1 MLKNYSKE
9 LPYIWTG
16 RIDSVD
22 DYDAFR
28 WHQWVEIIDLNDETL
43 KPFEGNLAFGII
55 GFECDWGIEFNKGRV
70 GAANGPKSIRAEL
83 SKLPCDFPQ
92 EFKIF
97 DCGNVYVQGISLEEG
112 QKSLGEAIKK
122 VQELNLQ
129 PIILGGG
136 HETAFGHY
144 LGLFD
149 KYAKSDKLGVI
160 NFDAHFDL
168 RPYKENG
175 PSSGTM
181 FRQIHDLNEENG
193 LKFNYLPIGI
203 QRHSNTVS
211 LFKYAE
217 SVGAEYILAKDIV
230 NGEIHKIFENID
242 KFTRKMD
249 HLYVTICTDVFSSS
263 YAPGVSA
270 PQPLGLDPEVVIIML
285 KHLLQT
291 GKLVS
296 FDVSEVS
303 PRYDKDSATSS
314 LVAVIIYSVVSEL
327 VKLKFE

>member
-1 MLKNYSKE
+1 MLENYNKE
-9 LPYIWTG
+9 LPYNWTG

-22 DYDAFR
+22 NYDSFR
-28 WHQWVEIIDLNDETL
+28 WHQWVEIIDLNDESL
-43 KPFEGNLAFGII
+43 EPFKGKLAFGII

-92 EFKIF
+92 EVKIF

-112 QKSLGEAIKK
+112 QKSLGEAIERVKS
-122 VQELNLQ
+122 LNLQ
-129 PIILGGG
+129 PIVLGGG

-144 LGLFD
+144 QGLFE
-149 KYAKSDKLGVI
+149 KYAKTDKLGII
-160 NFDAHFDL
+160 NFDAHFDC

-181 FRQIHDLNEENG
+181 FRQIHDKNVDEG

-211 LFKYAE
+211 LFNFAQE
-217 SVGAEYILAKDIV
+217 AGVEYILAKDIV
-230 NGEIHKIFENID
+230 NGQIYKIFDKID
-242 KFTRKMD
+242 KFTRKLD
-249 HLYVTICTDVFSSS
+249 HIYITICSDVFSSS

-270 PQPLGLDPEVVIIML
+270 PQPLGLDPEVVIIIL
-285 KHLLQT
+285 KHILQT
-291 GKLVS
+291 GKVVS
-296 FDVSEVS
+296 FDISEVS
-303 PRYDKDSATSS
+303 PRYDKDSATAS
-314 LVAVIIYSVVSEL
+314 LAAVLIYSVVGEL
-327 VKLKFE
+327 VKINFE